1 MCKFIV
7 NIINILCI
15 IFMCCLVSWECSV
28 VSYYQNKDII
38 LTTENEK
45 YNFIF
50 VASIMNIFN
59 ILFLL
64 FVFFDKNIKLVYF
77 VLLLIL
83 NLIIG
88 LWNCTIYNN
97 IQLYGKFNDIII
109 FEFNIF
115 LIKFL
120 SLFVGLLYTLIVY
133 IIIKN
138 DTIYEDYEENLIIN

>member
-50 VASIMNIFN
+50 MASIMNIFN

-77 VLLLIL
+77 GLLLIL

-97 IQLYGKFNDIII
+97 IKLYGLFNDIII

-115 LIKFL
+115 LIKFI

>member
-1 MCKFIV
+1 
-7 NIINILCI
+7 
-15 IFMCCLVSWECSV
+15 MCCLVSWECSV

-50 VASIMNIFN
+50 MASIMNIFN

-77 VLLLIL
+77 GLLLIL

-97 IQLYGKFNDIII
+97 IKLYGLFNDIII

-115 LIKFL
+115 LIKFI